1 MRVVP
6 YRARWCR
13 LRGCLAAC
21 SEMRRA
27 RKWPGSRMLSFAGT
41 PAAAHPPVVGIQ
53 VSAEKGLVFVA
64 ARDLMFALNGV
75 RLQSSKLVVQLATR
89 RQGYV
94 ALVREVLDR

>member
-1 MRVVP
+1 
-6 YRARWCR
+6 
-13 LRGCLAAC
+13 
-21 SEMRRA
+21 
-27 RKWPGSRMLSFAGT
+27 MLSFAGT

-53 VSAEKGLVFVA
+53 VSAEKGLVFGRGSGPDV
-64 ARDLMFALNGV
+64 RALNGV